1 MKKVM
6 NYIARHQLQ
15 GLVSNVKVKEF
26 MTTPVVTLSGTCTIS
41 EAKEIMRKKRISG
54 VPIVDDEEKL
64 VGIISIEDIIISLQN
79 STMEDP
85 INKHM
90 TRNVISVK
98 EDDYVSSL
106 IDLFS
111 VHTYHRLPV
120 VNHDKEVLGVITK
133 GDLGIGLSHHLLHS
147 IEAIYHHNQRRKAL
161 LALDVKEK
169 DINFCMEDKYF
180 FYHIKSPDMDQA
192 GKGSL
197 FFKNFITR
205 HSIPDDIIKRASIS
219 LYEAEVNVVIHAC
232 GKGNI
237 RAYVTDDTLFIFVGD
252 EGPGIADVD
261 QAMQE
266 GFSTASD
273 EVREYGFGAGMGLS
287 NMSQFSDKL
296 IIISDSNGTK
306 VEMMFYFKKEDDED
320 MAADFHHGRYV
331 AYAEDAEAKCEKG
344 SQEDE

>member
-6 NYIARHQLQ
+6 DYIERHQLQ
-15 GLVSNVKVKEF
+15 GLISNVRVKEF
-26 MTTPVVTLSGTCTIS
+26 MATPVITLTEKCTIS
-41 EAKEIMRKKRISG
+41 EAKETMRKMRISG
-54 VPIVDDEEKL
+54 IPIVDPENKL
-64 VGIISIEDIIISLQN
+64 IGVISIEDIIISLQN
-79 STMEDP
+79 STMDDP
-85 INKHM
+85 ISKHM

-98 EDDYVSSL
+98 ESDYVSST
-106 IDLFS
+106 IDFFS

-120 VNHDKEVLGVITK
+120 VNDENEVSGIITK

-161 LALDVKEK
+161 LALDIKEK
-169 DINFCMEDKYF
+169 DVKFCMEDKYF
-180 FYHIKSPDMDQA
+180 FYHIESPDMDQA

-197 FFKNFITR
+197 FFKNFISK

-219 LYEAEVNVVIHAC
+219 LYEAEVNVVIHAF

-273 EVREYGFGAGMGLS
+273 KVREYGFGAGMGLS

-306 VEMMFYFKKEDDED
+306 VEMMFYFKKEEAED

-331 AYAEDAEAKCEKG
+331 AYADDAEEKP
-344 SQEDE
+344 E